1 MNILVLGSG
10 GREHAIIQS
19 MSISKNCTKLYAL
32 PGNGG
37 TSLLA
42 QNIEGNVNDFDL
54 IKNVVKE
61 KNISM
66 VFVGPEDPIVNG
78 IYDYFKADKE
88 LNKIKIISPSKQA
101 GLLEGSKDFAKDFME
116 KYNIPTARHKT
127 FNAENIDLADSF
139 LETMTPPY
147 VLKADGL
154 AAGKGVLILN
164 DLSEAK
170 KEIRSMIIDKKFGK
184 SSSKVV
190 VEEFLEGAELSCFVL
205 TDGKTYK
212 TLPFAKDYKKIG
224 EGDSGL
230 NTGGMGAISPVP
242 FLDDEFL
249 LKIENKIIKNNKNI
263 FIDFNAIAKGYSVD
277 LIRELFEEKLLE
289 NFLIEVGGELTS
301 RGYAENNR
309 RWKVAIQNPIEIKSF
324 YSEIFLTNKS
334 LATSGNYRKFRI
346 DSITGERYNH
356 IINPLNGE
364 PLSNNILS
372 ASVISDSCIEADAWA
387 TSLMVM
393 NPINALDL
401 INEIDGIEIL
411 LLTSKNNEIFEIKSN
426 GWDLVTQWFF
436 CNWN

>member
-101 GLLEGSKDFAKDFME
+101 GSLEGSKDFAKDFME

-249 LKIENKIIKNNKNI
+249 LKIENKIIKP
-263 FIDFNAIAKGYSVD
+263 
-277 LIRELFEEKLLE
+277 
-289 NFLIEVGGELTS
+289 T
-301 RGYAENNR
+301 
-309 RWKVAIQNPIEIKSF
+309 
-324 YSEIFLTNKS
+324 
-334 LATSGNYRKFRI
+334 
-346 DSITGERYNH
+346 
-356 IINPLNGE
+356 
-364 PLSNNILS
+364 
-372 ASVISDSCIEADAWA
+372 
-387 TSLMVM
+387 
-393 NPINALDL
+393 
-401 INEIDGIEIL
+401 IDGIVKEKMEYVGFVFIGLIKVGEEPYVIEYNVRMGDPETEVVFPRIKNDIVELFDSLGTSNFDKITLSINPNYAATVIL
-411 LLTSKNNEIFEIKSN
+411 VSGGYPEDYEKEKIINGLSETKNVTVFHAGTKKQGSNFITNGGRVLAVTSKAEKYQDALKQSYNEIKKLKFDKMYYRKDI
-426 GWDLVTQWFF
+426 GFDL
-436 CNWN
+436 